1 MTSPLDEPLIDWASD
16 AEAAITEPADAK
28 KARGLLNKEKPP
40 AGWINWIYKKYGGW
54 FRQIFEQ
61 HVIEH
66 TSVANAIASAQD
78 WQTVRVVEKTT
89 DARPGDQVTTSP
101 SAINLGASSQVAG
114 ACTDGRY
121 YYAIDG
127 FGVKKWDLLDG
138 SDTGVTYDPGW
149 AAGTIERLGTNGAF
163 LVIAGTDSGADE
175 GKVTTIDLSDGSTV
189 STVTISSTA
198 ATAAIRRVR
207 VGHTHAFVGRTATGA
222 DPHDTTRILL
232 SDGTST
238 DLELLSYGGT
248 DSAAGLAIDDE
259 HVYIG
264 DSLNEEVLVYDED
277 GSNLLYTCTHSTG
290 THNLRDA
297 LVSNGKIFALFAI
310 SGGGLELAA
319 FHNYGGAEFASVVID
334 AVKTDRMF
342 AIDDEY
348 VYVLVGDA
356 GGAAATIELYAFRVE
371 DLTLAWRRTGTYPS
385 PNTAFGEMFSDG
397 VHLWADTTTPGNPQ
411 IRRLYTGHRAQLLT
425 KIPPGV
431 RGQKFGLLMTR
442 DR

>member
-1 MTSPLDEPLIDWASD
+1 MSYPAKLPDFATDG
-16 AEAAITEPADAK
+16 AADIVEPADAK
-28 KARGLLNKEKPP
+28 KEIGIRDREKVPNGWLNYLFNLLGL
-40 AGWINWIYKKYGGW
+40 WIRALY
-54 FRQIFEQ
+54 ES
-61 HVIEH
+61 VIVEFD
-66 TSVANAIASAQD
+66 SVAGAVDIAQD
-78 WQTVRVVEKTT
+78 WQTIRVVEKTSN
-89 DARPGDQVTTSP
+89 ARPGDQVTASP
-101 SAINLGASSQVAG
+101 SSINLGASSQVSG

-127 FGVKKWDLLDG
+127 LEVKKWDLLDG
-138 SDTGVTYDPGW
+138 SDTGTTYDPGW
-149 AAGTIERLGTNGAF
+149 AAGTIERLGTNGAY
-163 LVIAGTDSGADE
+163 LVIAGTDTGADE

-207 VGHTHAFVGRTATGA
+207 VGHTHAFVGRTANGT
-222 DPHDTTRILL
+222 DTHDTTRILL
-232 SDGTST
+232 ADGTST
-238 DLELLSYGGT
+238 NLELLDYGST
-248 DSAAGLAIDDE
+248 DSAIGLAIDDE
-259 HVYIG
+259 HVYVG
-264 DSLNEEVLVYDED
+264 DTLNEEVRVYDED
-277 GSNLLYTCTHSTG
+277 GSNLLYTCAHSTG

-297 LVSNGKIFALFAI
+297 LASNGKIFALFAI

-319 FHNYGGAEFASVVID
+319 FHNYGGAEFASVTID

-411 IRRLYTGHRAQLLT
+411 IRRLYTSHRAQLLT

-431 RGQKFGLLMTR
+431 RGQKFGMLMTR